1 MSGPPLTFWTWLLA
15 ASPLVTI
22 LVLMVGARWGG
33 AKAGGAG
40 LGVALAVAWFAF
52 GAGPRVL
59 FVAGYNG
66 VMLALYVL
74 YIIWPALFLYHIV
87 DEAGAIRSIGLGVA
101 RLTQDHILQLL
112 ILGFA
117 FSTFLQGVAAFGI
130 PVAVVSPL
138 LIALGFPPIQATVVP
153 LVGHAWSVTMGG
165 LAASFQALV
174 GVTGIAPHRLGIWTA
189 AFLGVTCVLTAFLVA
204 HVHAGMRPIRR
215 CFGAILV
222 LSLSMAATQFL
233 LAYFD
238 YWIIASL
245 AAGIVGLGVSLLIG
259 RLSSRPRAWSA
270 WGLFPRWQ
278 TRRILGGPRD
288 HGLEALG
295 LNPSNLPPAA
305 MGFHLAFSPYYVL
318 VLITGTIALAPPVTA
333 WLDQASFFV
342 WFDETLTAHHWA
354 TRASFYHIRPLSHP
368 GGLLIYTALAA
379 YGIFRLAG
387 HWRPGTERLVV
398 RQTLAEAIPT
408 SIGILTM
415 VLMALVMV
423 YSGMTFLLARG
434 THAVAGGLYPLLA
447 PFVGLLGCFMTG
459 SNTNSNILFGAFQ
472 RDIAGL
478 LGANPAL
485 MAALQTTGGALGSM
499 IAPAKVLVACAT
511 AGLSSRE
518 GEVMGTA
525 LKYCLPLVA
534 MVGIAGWVLV
544 MIAD

>member
-1 MSGPPLTFWTWLLA
+1 MAGPPLTFSMWLLA
-15 ASPLVTI
+15 ASPLGTI
-22 LVLMVGARWGG
+22 LGLMLWARWSGAR
-33 AKAGGAG
+33 AGGAG

-52 GAGPRVL
+52 GAGPHVL
-59 FVAGYNG
+59 LAAAFNG
-66 VMLALYVL
+66 GMLALYVL
-74 YIIWPALFLYHIV
+74 YIIWPALVLYHIV

-138 LIALGFPPIQATVVP
+138 LIALGFPPIQSTVVP

-174 GVTGIAPHRLGIWTA
+174 GVTGLAPHRLGLWTA
-189 AFLGVTCVLTAFLVA
+189 AFLGVACVLTAFLVA

-222 LSLSMAATQFL
+222 LSGAMGATQFL
-233 LAYFD
+233 LAYLD

-245 AAGIVGLGVSLLIG
+245 AAGIVGLGISLLIG
-259 RLSSRPRAWSA
+259 RLSSRPRAWHA
-270 WGLFPRWQ
+270 WGVFPRWQ

-295 LNPSNLPPAA
+295 LNPSDLPPAA
-305 MGFHLAFSPYYVL
+305 MGFHLAFSPYYAL
-318 VLITGTIALAPPVTA
+318 VGITGTIALVPSLAA
-333 WLDQASFFV
+333 WLERASFYV
-342 WFDETLTAHHWA
+342 RFDETLTAYHWA
-354 TRASFYHIRPLSHP
+354 TRAGSYHIRPLTHP
-368 GGLLIYTALAA
+368 GGILILTTLAA
-379 YGIFRLAG
+379 YAIVRASG
-387 HWRPGTERLVV
+387 HWRPGTGRLVA
-398 RQTLAEAIPT
+398 RQTVAEAVPT
-408 SIGILTM
+408 SIGILAM

-511 AGLSSRE
+511 AGLSGRE
-518 GEVMGTA
+518 GQVMATA

-534 MVGIAGWVLV
+534 MVGVAGWVLV
-544 MIAD
+544 QVAR